1 MTLNLSLEEVRLCLE
16 AMMLGFEQE
25 YFGFFTDHLLGI
37 RKLCKLADTVDY
49 KVLIEKLES
58 ATAQEI
64 LQLCYRMSSFQESK
78 LEATEAN
85 LLEAGLLGRFLE
97 FSPREQ
103 TESQAKNVVDIIR
116 KYPWNVAIDKISA
129 MFDNSE
135 ERGLK
140 IVIHK
145 IPGESPTIADL
156 ETFSF
161 ERV

>member
-1 MTLNLSLEEVRLCLE
+1 MSLNLSFQEVRLCLE
-16 AMMLGFEQE
+16 AIMLGFEQE
-25 YFGFFTDHLLGI
+25 YFGFLTDHLLGT

-64 LQLCYRMSSFQESK
+64 FQLCYRVSSFQESK
-78 LEATEAN
+78 LEETEAN
-85 LLEAGLLGRFLE
+85 LLEAGLLGEVLE

-103 TESQAKNVVDIIR
+103 AENQAKNVVDVID
-116 KYPWNVAIDKISA
+116 KYPWNIAIDKISG
-129 MFDNSE
+129 MFDDCG

-145 IPGESPTIADL
+145 IPGSTPVIANL
-156 ETFSF
+156 ETFALK
-161 ERV
+161 